1 MECSSRLAGV
11 LSLLALAAGWS
22 ACSAPGSRTP
32 RPLDLAEPAQQVLL
46 RFHLEKRGDGRSGTL
61 KVVLRRQASG
71 FELRASDPLGRGL
84 WTLRVVPTGALWLD
98 LRSRR
103 ACALPIERGA
113 RALGWPDL
121 PWDVLPAIFLGEPP
135 VAESGPDAGGRH
147 WILERD
153 AAGRVLSWSVREGE
167 SDSPLA
173 IYRREGDVHFL
184 SSDAL
189 GVTVRWTE
197 VAREHVP
204 QAPPL
209 LTRPPAG
216 FQSGGCDA
224 LELP

>member
-1 MECSSRLAGV
+1 MECSSRRARV

-22 ACSAPGSRTP
+22 ACSVPGSRTQQ
-32 RPLDLAEPAQQVLL
+32 PLDLAEPAQQVLL
-46 RFHLEKRGDGRSGTL
+46 RFHVEKKGDGRSGSL
-61 KVVLRRQASG
+61 RVVLRRQASG

-84 WTLRVVPTGALWLD
+84 WTLRVVSTGALWLD
-98 LRSRR
+98 LRSRH

-135 VAESGPDAGGRH
+135 VAEGGRDSGGRR
-147 WILERD
+147 WTLERD

-173 IYRREGDVHFL
+173 FYRREGDVHFL
-184 SSDAL
+184 SSDSL

-197 VAREHVP
+197 VAREQVP

-209 LTRPPAG
+209 LARPPAG
-216 FQSGGCDA
+216 YQPGGCDA